1 VLLWKELLFDNR
13 RFILSLHKDNMLKI
27 YDQSRHT
34 TSKAGAREMHTAGK
48 KKMKLKNKYT
58 GRNHKYHDFSDR

>member
-48 KKMKLKNKYT
+48 KKYEVEKQVYRKKPQIP
-58 GRNHKYHDFSDR
+58 